1 MLRETVRCYGA
12 KSSHSTRVSVG
23 TCAEHLSTC
32 QIFIITIMKQVYHL
46 TAGLDYKINITFSEF
61 AWNFTVNGRNWPRK
75 SLFLLNN
82 LKGHRPMTL
91 GSRVIFICSYLV
103 YLSFYMCT
111 LNKKRAH
118 CTHTFCCLRSR
129 CTIVLSDYFPFFF
142 LPSSYLVLPHQ
153 PQFFKV

>member
-46 TAGLDYKINITFSEF
+46 TAGLDYKINITFNEF

-91 GSRVIFICSYLV
+91 GSRVNNMLIFSISIILYV
-103 YLSFYMCT
+103 YT
-111 LNKKRAH
+111 K
-118 CTHTFCCLRSR
+118 
-129 CTIVLSDYFPFFF
+129 
-142 LPSSYLVLPHQ
+142 
-153 PQFFKV
+153 